1 MSTAIRRVSTLVVV
15 GSALSVGCGP
25 VGTAE
30 GTFPPPS
37 RPDTR
42 AGEAGAAPVP
52 VGDGS
57 PAAATAYG
65 WGGAERRAALEQP
78 DDCGVLL
85 EQLKLKAAHD
95 VQAAVQSHLEM
106 LLKSLQER
114 EAETIDPRAFAV
126 AYGPCGLPFWGGY
139 AEPIIFSIDG
149 ASSGSAASATSSSAS
164 AQTYSTTNV
173 QVAGVDEADFI
184 KNDGSYLYVV
194 AHGRLLIIQAWPP
207 EAARIVA
214 SVELAGEPKQLYVHS
229 DRALVYSSL
238 EPLASSYDN
247 LLDGLYPDQLYYDDS
262 PDRECTYGYDCEFSG
277 DGRALQITLLD
288 ISDRK
293 APTLLREI
301 EINGSYLN
309 SRRLGDIVHTV
320 ITAPAATVPE
330 VRVWPDAI
338 AKNFRECLEGTA
350 TEFGYSEPDVRRM
363 FAELELDNLAAIEN
377 AALADFLPSVRD
389 TRYVNGEPAGSES
402 LLEQCDGFYL
412 SQADDGAMRLV
423 VLSLQMGDLADLSAA
438 TIVGKPGAVC
448 ASPEAL
454 YVATR
459 HYRSQVQDWYF
470 EESDVHEA
478 TSIDK
483 FALQPES
490 TFVRYVGSGVAKGR
504 VLNQF
509 SMDEYRG
516 NLRIATTTGRVPDPD
531 VHSTV
536 TVLTEQ
542 DGRLVR
548 VGMVDG
554 IAPTEDI
561 RSVRYDRD
569 VGYVVT
575 FEKTDP
581 LFVLDLSH
589 PEQPTLRGELHIP
602 GYSTYLHLMDEVHL
616 LTMGY
621 GAEDQGDFAWF
632 SGLQLQVINVADLDA
647 PILLHRETIGTRG
660 STSDAA
666 TNHLAF
672 NYFPE
677 LDLLAIPMTICE
689 GGAEGSYG
697 TEMTFSGLL
706 VYRVTADGGFAPLGG
721 VPHPID
727 GGSEGSTLSCY
738 NWWTESD
745 SKVKRSIFMESYVYS
760 VALDQIRVS
769 QLEDL
774 EHPLASIDL
783 RSEP

>member
-1 MSTAIRRVSTLVVV
+1 
-15 GSALSVGCGP
+15 
-25 VGTAE
+25 
-30 GTFPPPS
+30 
-37 RPDTR
+37 
-42 AGEAGAAPVP
+42 
-52 VGDGS
+52 
-57 PAAATAYG
+57 
-65 WGGAERRAALEQP
+65 
-78 DDCGVLL
+78 
-85 EQLKLKAAHD
+85 
-95 VQAAVQSHLEM
+95 
-106 LLKSLQER
+106 
-114 EAETIDPRAFAV
+114 
-126 AYGPCGLPFWGGY
+126 
-139 AEPIIFSIDG
+139 
-149 ASSGSAASATSSSAS
+149 
-164 AQTYSTTNV
+164 
-173 QVAGVDEADFI
+173 
-184 KNDGSYLYVV
+184 
-194 AHGRLLIIQAWPP
+194 
-207 EAARIVA
+207 
-214 SVELAGEPKQLYVHS
+214 
-229 DRALVYSSL
+229 
-238 EPLASSYDN
+238 
-247 LLDGLYPDQLYYDDS
+247 
-262 PDRECTYGYDCEFSG
+262 
-277 DGRALQITLLD
+277 
-288 ISDRK
+288 
-293 APTLLREI
+293 
-301 EINGSYLN
+301 
-309 SRRLGDIVHTV
+309 
-320 ITAPAATVPE
+320 
-330 VRVWPDAI
+330 
-338 AKNFRECLEGTA
+338 
-350 TEFGYSEPDVRRM
+350 
-363 FAELELDNLAAIEN
+363 
-377 AALADFLPSVRD
+377 
-389 TRYVNGEPAGSES
+389 
-402 LLEQCDGFYL
+402 
-412 SQADDGAMRLV
+412 
-423 VLSLQMGDLADLSAA
+423 MGDLADLSAA

-666 TNHLAF
+666 TNHLRRGCGG
-672 NYFPE
+672 E
-677 LDLLAIPMTICE
+677 LWDRDDIQRTARLSGHGRRRLRAPRWRSAPHRRRLGRLYAQLLQLVD
-689 GGAEGSYG
+689 GV
-697 TEMTFSGLL
+697 GLQGQAQHL
-706 VYRVTADGGFAPLGG
+706 HGKLRLLGG
-721 VPHPID
+721 PRP
-727 GGSEGSTLSCY
+727 
-738 NWWTESD
+738 D
-745 SKVKRSIFMESYVYS
+745 SS
-760 VALDQIRVS
+760 
-769 QLEDL
+769 
-774 EHPLASIDL
+774 LAA
-783 RSEP
+783 